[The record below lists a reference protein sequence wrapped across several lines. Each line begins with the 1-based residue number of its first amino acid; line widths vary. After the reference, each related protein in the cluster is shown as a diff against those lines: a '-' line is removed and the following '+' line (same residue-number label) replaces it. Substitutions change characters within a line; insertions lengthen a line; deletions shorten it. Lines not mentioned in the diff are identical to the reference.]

1 MKKLVLS
8 LLGIFL
14 LFSSCDRESISTI
27 NVEKQQIVRRTN
39 FVDFHVVDNTIH
51 FATQE
56 DVYKLEMELS
66 SLNQSQL
73 NEWEALNHFYSFR
86 RKYDEVTDSLIKIDD
101 ENHFFNFVESNKDVL
116 MFEGETLKPVVSNT
130 TLAKYANPNGEY
142 YVGEEKYFV
151 RGEKVFMCE
160 SNEIL
165 YDIYPNDKKI
175 KAVADYGTRVSA
187 FQENSGKSRK
197 CDFEIVSGFEVC
209 DVKDCGSVEFNHV
222 INARVYNY
230 KKVFG
235 VWTPYKTACRVIDGA
250 FEINTP
256 FSTEAKYDDYC
267 EYKDFDYHLVNGTF
281 SKYSDPDNEVKTLE
295 FQVFKGTILIRAKGI
310 DIPIPP
316 FVKIKGRASNRG
328 LTNEGLWAII
338 NNGY

>member
-1 MKKLVLS
+1 MCCFLFYLFQRKYLFVQIIVIPLQSICSRNLIIKKYINMKKLVLF
-8 LLGIFL
+8 LCGIFVM
-14 LFSSCDRESISTI
+14 FYSCERVDDSLIQS
-27 NVEKQQIVRRTN
+27 NVQLVKRANSVN
-39 FVDFHVVDNTIH
+39 FQVVDNTIH

-209 DVKDCGSVEFNHV
+209 DVKNCGSVEFNHV

-235 VWTPYKTACRVIDGA
+235 VWTNNCR
-250 FEINTP
+250 
-256 FSTEAKYDDYC
+256 
-267 EYKDFDYHLVNGTF
+267 
-281 SKYSDPDNEVKTLE
+281 
-295 FQVFKGTILIRAKGI
+295 
-310 DIPIPP
+310 
-316 FVKIKGRASNRG
+316 
-328 LTNEGLWAII
+328 
-338 NNGY
+338 